1 MKRSGI
7 RGNKQIP
14 YFASLHTYMDPP
26 LLSTISF
33 DEKKAVA
40 FVYPASRFK
49 LATIGAL
56 MNYARL
62 MLIGL
67 SASQSHR
74 MNQLNQPQV
83 LPYFHQPSLFRTRLV
98 CLLLLI
104 LFFTHGDV
112 QAPQRYVS
120 WRVKSA
126 QMIGAFL
133 LANATQA
140 RFIPRRSM
148 SAFNHRLFLSVLF
161 FT

>member
-1 MKRSGI
+1 
-7 RGNKQIP
+7 
-14 YFASLHTYMDPP
+14 MDPP

-67 SASQSHR
+67 SASQSPR

-83 LPYFHQPSLFRTRLV
+83 LPYFHQPSLFRTRYDA
-98 CLLLLI
+98 I
-104 LFFTHGDV
+104 AHG
-112 QAPQRYVS
+112 RHES
-120 WRVKSA
+120 ITSLTSHCRVY
-126 QMIGAFL
+126 
-133 LANATQA
+133 
-140 RFIPRRSM
+140 
-148 SAFNHRLFLSVLF
+148 
-161 FT
+161 

>member
-1 MKRSGI
+1 MLAIHNIVYVKCRFSTSSPYAAKRNTEKMISSS
-7 RGNKQIP
+7 
-14 YFASLHTYMDPP
+14 YSASLHTYMDPP

-40 FVYPASRFK
+40 FVYPASQFK

-104 LFFTHGDV
+104 LFFTHGGV
-112 QAPQRYVS
+112 
-120 WRVKSA
+120 
-126 QMIGAFL
+126 
-133 LANATQA
+133 
-140 RFIPRRSM
+140 
-148 SAFNHRLFLSVLF
+148 
-161 FT
+161 